1 MKYQI
6 NPKNNKVV
14 KKSQEVHEFEIGT
27 LFIAVE
33 QLQKQVDYVR
43 RSMTFT
49 TCFYVMI
56 CLLPVLIGLSD
67 LLPHVMTKLS
77 KVSQD
82 EQGNLLMTAK
92 GGVTIL
98 MLILT
103 LCVVKI
109 QRIMNKRLNEITRTT
124 KKDMKKMR
132 N

>member
-1 MKYQI
+1 
-6 NPKNNKVV
+6 
-14 KKSQEVHEFEIGT
+14 
-27 LFIAVE
+27 
-33 QLQKQVDYVR
+33 
-43 RSMTFT
+43 
-49 TCFYVMI
+49 
-56 CLLPVLIGLSD
+56 
-67 LLPHVMTKLS
+67 
-77 KVSQD
+77 
-82 EQGNLLMTAK
+82 MTAK